1 MSAAAAAD
9 REPQDRVPQVREPQ
23 DRALHVREP
32 QGRVPQVRAPH
43 YRVAFDDRAQ
53 HLLRISLT
61 LPAPAAQQVLSLP
74 VWLPGSYLLREFAR
88 HLQDLRGTQGGRP
101 VRIEQLDKTRWV
113 AHCSGSA
120 PLALSWCV
128 HALDASVRGAWLDAE
143 RAFFNGSSLFLA
155 AEGRTDGPQRLSL
168 GRLPAG
174 WDVATAMRR
183 AGPVGS
189 TGQHFEADDYAELI
203 DHPFE
208 LGRFWSGHFDVAG
221 VPHEFVVTGA
231 WPGFDGARLLA
242 DATRICRSQV
252 RLWHGRGKPPFARYL
267 FLLRAGD
274 DGYGG
279 LEHRASTALLA
290 SRADLPRAGTA
301 ADDTGY
307 LRLLGL
313 ISHEY
318 FHAWNVKRLTPV
330 ELAAPD
336 LGREAHTRLLW
347 WFEGVT
353 SYYDDLSLVRAGLV
367 SPAGY
372 LRLLASHV
380 QTVAAT
386 PGRRVQSVAQASF
399 DAWTRYYRP
408 DAHTPN
414 GTVSYYAKGALVA
427 ACLDLTLRREGRGTL
442 DDVLRRL
449 WRLGRPVTEADI
461 ADALAAV
468 GGRSFRPE
476 LDDWVHGVGE
486 LPLPEL
492 LRHVGVAARAEEPG
506 LAGRWGLRVQEGP
519 VTGVHVRHVL
529 RGGAAEAA
537 GLQPGDE
544 LLAIDGWRLRRL
556 EDAAA
561 WLRSGSPATVLLA
574 RDQRVHSC
582 RVDAGG
588 ALVPTWRLSIAN
600 DADVADADVVAR
612 RRAWLG
618 A

>member
-1 MSAAAAAD
+1 MANATS
-9 REPQDRVPQVREPQ
+9 
-23 DRALHVREP
+23 
-32 QGRVPQVRAPH
+32 APH

-53 HLLRISLT
+53 HLLRVSLT
-61 LPAPAAQQVLSLP
+61 LPAPAARQGLSLP

-88 HLQDLRGTQGGRP
+88 HVQDLRGTQGGSP
-101 VRIEQLDKTRWV
+101 VRIEQVDKTRWV
-113 AHCSGSA
+113 AHCSGTA
-120 PLALSWCV
+120 ALELSWRV
-128 HALDASVRGAWLDAE
+128 HALDASVRGAWLDGE
-143 RAFFNGSSLFLA
+143 RGFFNGSSLFLA

-174 WDVATAMRR
+174 WDAATAMRR
-183 AGPVGS
+183 RAP
-189 TGQHFEADDYAELI
+189 TGHQYVADDYAELI

-208 LGRFWSGHFDVAG
+208 LGRFWCGQFDVAG
-221 VPHEFVVTGA
+221 VPHELVVTGV

-242 DATRICRSQV
+242 DATRICRAQV
-252 RLWHGRGKPPFARYL
+252 RLWHGRGKPPFPRFV

-290 SRADLPRAGTA
+290 SRADLPRVGTVAGTA
-301 ADDTGY
+301 ADDAGY

-313 ISHEY
+313 VSHEY

-336 LGREAHTRLLW
+336 LGREAYTRLLW

-353 SYYDDLSLVRAGLV
+353 SYYDDLTLVRAGLV
-367 SPAGY
+367 APAAY

-408 DAHTPN
+408 DAYTPN

-427 ACLDLTLRREGRGTL
+427 ACLDLTLRREGHGTL
-442 DDVLRRL
+442 DDVLRHL
-449 WRLGRPVTEADI
+449 WRLRRPIAEGDI
-461 ADALAAV
+461 AQALATV
-468 GGRSFRPE
+468 GGRTFRLE

-492 LRHVGVAARAEEPG
+492 LRHMGVAARAEVPG

-519 VTGVHVRHVL
+519 LTGVRVRHVL

-537 GLQPGDE
+537 GVLPGDE

-556 EDAAA
+556 DDAAA
-561 WLRSGSPATVLLA
+561 WLTPGAPATLLLA
-574 RDQRVHSC
+574 RDQRVLSC
-582 RVDAGG
+582 RVSAGDP
-588 ALVPTWRLSIAN
+588 LVPTWRLTL
-600 DADVADADVVAR
+600 ADDADADALAR